1 MDTIFGN
8 GIEYQRLPL
17 NTHGRSKTGWKI
29 PVILMCCLP
38 SLVYALVAGDPERAV
53 APCRASCLCG
63 GEVVAGGRA
72 PCLGPTCE
80 DAAWAVVWGRP
91 TQEARW
97 SWASQSSS
105 FHGPAPGHH
114 PLCTRAL
121 TEPRGRCLA
130 EQLGCCLA
138 APPLPSSATLA
149 ASLDPLPCQAMRSP
163 PLQLGLCEAKGVY
176 KHKAHNTAQ
185 RRQGAQEGPPPL

>member
-1 MDTIFGN
+1 MCLPVQSVLNSWAAARSTFLRIRSLSGLMDTIFGN

-80 DAAWAVVWGRP
+80 DAAWAVVQGSSNMP
-91 TQEARW
+91 TNTDSGFSNRLFLLICKAILFLSEIWLDIYIHKHIYQHLHLYSDSTTLE
-97 SWASQSSS
+97 
-105 FHGPAPGHH
+105 
-114 PLCTRAL
+114 L
-121 TEPRGRCLA
+121 
-130 EQLGCCLA
+130 
-138 APPLPSSATLA
+138 PLPQSMTSWST
-149 ASLDPLPCQAMRSP
+149 SF
-163 PLQLGLCEAKGVY
+163 G
-176 KHKAHNTAQ
+176 
-185 RRQGAQEGPPPL
+185 